1 MLRRISHI
9 LLIIAFMGATG
20 SHWAVLQTVAWTNMF
35 VDNATEEP
43 LSSALIKTF
52 DGHHPCALCKQIDQG
67 RQSEKKADS
76 QPETKK
82 PEFLNQKSNLVI
94 SPPNHF
100 FLTEVTLPS
109 AKAMTDNPPVPPPRF
124 LFV

>member
-1 MLRRISHI
+1 
-9 LLIIAFMGATG
+9 MGATG

-35 VDNATEEP
+35 VDNASEEP
-43 LSSALIKTF
+43 FSSAFIKTF
-52 DGHHPCALCKQIDQG
+52 DGQHPCALCKQIDKG

-76 QPETKK
+76 QPENKK
-82 PEFLNQKSNLVI
+82 QEFLNQKSILLV

-100 FLTEVTLPS
+100 LLTEVTQPTADSL
-109 AKAMTDNPPVPPPRF
+109 TDNPPVPPPRS